1 MKQVVVTNKQTRG
14 ERSESSRSQT
24 LRIPVCAL
32 RTSFTPVT
40 PNKVFT
46 LLLSTFTPTHAYA
59 RAYPRKRVCVRGV
72 VKEERSVAALAA
84 TCRRRSPRC
93 RALATRSP
101 LRTERDTWPHG
112 GPRPVCHSG
121 RALGGQWFLPG
132 GKARKRDAGTAAV
145 LERVCFDCP
154 DFFLIGGFAC
164 PPR

>member
-1 MKQVVVTNKQTRG
+1 VKQVTVKNRPMRG
-14 ERSESSRSQT
+14 ERSERSVVET
-24 LRIPVCAL
+24 PGIPAYRL
-32 RTSFTPVT
+32 LTSFTPVT
-40 PNKVFT
+40 RIKVFT

-59 RAYPRKRVCVRGV
+59 RAYPRKHVCVRGV

-84 TCRRRSPRC
+84 TCRRRRPRC
-93 RALATRSP
+93 ESLATRWP

-112 GPRPVCHSG
+112 GPRHVCHSG
-121 RALGGQWFLPG
+121 SARSGQRVLPVTLGEL
-132 GKARKRDAGTAAV
+132 RDAGTAAV